1 MHLSL
6 SEESKSSFLSR
17 VDPRVKLYSGM
28 ILLAMVL
35 TYHGFLFPLL
45 VAVLSL
51 CLCLALGV
59 PVKRLLFRFSEP
71 AFIVAVL
78 ILLKLLFT
86 GKDVLWTFHLFGANL
101 AAHRD
106 GLIDGLLIACRIISG
121 VSLITLL
128 SFSTPFTEF
137 LGALTWMRVP
147 KGIIEIS
154 IFAYRYIFLLLDDAS
169 VIYSAQ
175 KNRLGYSSLRRALS
189 SFGVLAGS
197 LTIKAFDNSQ
207 HAALAMM
214 QRGYDGRMPLAAQR
228 PLGAPQVALS
238 MLFILLMG
246 IVWKI

>member
-1 MHLSL
+1 MHLFL
-6 SEESKSSFLSR
+6 KEENKSGFLSR

-35 TYHGFLFPLL
+35 TYRGFLFPLI
-45 VAVLSL
+45 VAVFCL

-78 ILLKLLFT
+78 VLLKVFFT
-86 GKDVLWTFHLFGANL
+86 GKDVLWTFHLLGASL

-106 GLIDGLLIACRIISG
+106 GLIDGLLIASRIISG
-121 VSLITLL
+121 VSLIALL

-147 KGIIEIS
+147 KGIIEVS

-197 LTIKAFDNSQ
+197 LTVKAFDNSQ

-228 PLGAPQVALS
+228 PLGTLQVALS
-238 MLFILLMG
+238 VLFILLMG